1 VDTMTRSDIR
11 AEAARLRTEGLSF
24 AAIAARFT
32 EAGVPT
38 ARGGRWH
45 PPSVRALILTEPSD
59 VTTTSPEPE
68 PDDEPDHG
76 PADDV
81 VAVVVPTGERVP
93 LPDNLSYLSEVRL
106 DHGTFTMG
114 ESVWVQGW
122 AKSKGATYRIHR
134 VLSRP
139 GVPIDVQV
147 SYDHRG
153 TRQIHSVS
161 PSRIRRRRDKR
172 DRV

>member
-1 VDTMTRSDIR
+1 MTRSDIR
-11 AEAARLRTEGLSF
+11 AEAVRLRTEGLSF

>member
-1 VDTMTRSDIR
+1 MTRSDIR

>member
-1 VDTMTRSDIR
+1 MNR
-11 AEAARLRTEGLSF
+11 AEIRDLAVQLRNDGQTF
-24 AAIAARFT
+24 DTIAATFM
-32 EAGVPT
+32 EQGIPT
-38 ARGGRWH
+38 ARGGPWH
-45 PPSVRALILTEPSD
+45 RQSVRALILSEPSQPSVGVATETEP
-59 VTTTSPEPE
+59 VIE
-68 PDDEPDHG
+68 PDNG
-76 PADDV
+76 PGDDV
-81 VAVVVPTGERVP
+81 APVVVPTGERVP

>member
-1 VDTMTRSDIR
+1 
-11 AEAARLRTEGLSF
+11 LSF